1 VYGREGIFSWSSV
14 FALFPQLRKVTHEER
29 LRIAH
34 LLSDRIVKKYRNAV
48 LGVYVCGS
56 TSKNLDRPFS
66 DLELNAVV
74 RDRAEI
80 PMKYYLHRGLI
91 IQIQYLKSSSI
102 LGDAERFTDNWHWAA
117 DEYRN
122 RIVLFERDG
131 WFRKLDDAV
140 ATSDKADSVEA
151 IRKSL
156 MMMTESMAVM
166 RNAMLTKDRV
176 RVLMSGRVLAEQAAG
191 ILLLLN
197 RRYVTTTSWFWK
209 IAFDLDEKPKDFKQL
224 VEKMSGFVSTSERD
238 VAASSERMYREIYE
252 IVRDYGVKVERDHLW
267 V

>member
-1 VYGREGIFSWSSV
+1 M
-14 FALFPQLRKVTHEER
+14 FPKLRKTTHEER

-34 LLSDRIVKKYRNAV
+34 LISDRIVKKYRSNVLAV
-48 LGVYVCGS
+48 YICGS
-56 TSKNLDRPFS
+56 TSKKLDRPFS

-74 RDRAEI
+74 RDLAEI

-91 IQIQYLKSSSI
+91 IHIQYLKSSSI
-102 LGDAERFTDNWHWAA
+102 LDDAERFTDNWHWAA

-122 RIVLFERDG
+122 RIVLYEWDG
-131 WFRKLDDAV
+131 WFRKLDAAV
-140 ATSDKADSVEA
+140 AKSDKADSVEA
-151 IRKSL
+151 IRKSF

-209 IAFDLDEKPKDFKQL
+209 IAFDLDKKPKDFKEL
-224 VEKMSGFVSTSERD
+224 VEKMCGFVPTTGEG
-238 VAASSERMYREIYE
+238 VVASSERMYKEIYE
-252 IVRDYGVKVERDHLW
+252 IVRDHGVKIERDHLW